1 MTHQNIHWE
10 TAIAQAAAWINQAD
24 SLVIAAGAGMG
35 VDSGLPDFRGPEG
48 FWKAYPALGQL
59 GWGFSQ
65 IANPQAFRENPLLAW
80 GFYGHRLQLYRHTV
94 PHLGFKVLLNWGNK
108 MLNRYQVFTSN
119 VDGHFQKAGFDL
131 MRVHECHGSIHHL
144 QCSEPCHDRVW
155 SAHEFEP
162 VVDEA
167 HCRLRS
173 ALPRCPQCGKIARPA
188 ILMFDDL
195 EWVYER
201 THKQH
206 DAQERWLAT
215 IHHPVVI
222 EIGAGT
228 RIPSVRHFTERIQQQ
243 FHAPLIRINPND
255 LLQHHNN
262 LLVLPMKAKEGLMQL
277 QTKMEALSSR
287 WRVNES

>member
-1 MTHQNIHWE
+1 MSQQNITQE
-10 TAIAQAAAWINQAD
+10 DVLNQAAEWINEAD

-59 GWGFSQ
+59 NMGFTQ
-65 IANPQAFRENPLLAW
+65 IANPKAFRDMPLIAW
-80 GFYGHRLQLYRHTV
+80 GFYGHRLQLYRQTQ
-94 PHLGFKVLLNWGNK
+94 PHEGFDILLDWGYK
-108 MLNRYQVFTSN
+108 MPNLYQVFTSN
-119 VDGHFQKAGFDL
+119 VDGQFQKAGFDL

-144 QCSEPCHDRVW
+144 QCSEPCHDHVW
-155 SAHEFEP
+155 SAYEFEP
-162 VVDEA
+162 QVDEVN
-167 HCRLRS
+167 CRLIN
-173 ALPRCPQCGKIARPA
+173 AMPLCPKCHEIARPA

-206 DAQERWLAT
+206 DYQERWLKT
-215 IHHPVVI
+215 IHNPVVI

-228 RIPSVRHFTERIQQQ
+228 RVPSVRHFTERIQHQ

-255 LLQHHNN
+255 LLHQLHN
-262 LLVLPMKAKEGLMQL
+262 LLVLPMKAKECLLEL
-277 QTKMEALSSR
+277 QVRLEDLGKKWNR
-287 WRVNES
+287 G

>member
-1 MTHQNIHWE
+1 MTDHEITQQ
-10 TAIAQAAAWINQAD
+10 TAIQQAANWIDQAD
-24 SLVIAAGAGMG
+24 SLIIAAGAGMG

-59 GWGFSQ
+59 GMGFTQ
-65 IANPQAFRENPLLAW
+65 IANPQAFRDMPLVAW
-80 GFYGHRLQLYRHTV
+80 GFYGHRLQLYRHTQ
-94 PHLGFKVLLNWGNK
+94 PHQGFNILLEWGGK
-108 MLNRYQVFTSN
+108 MPNRYQVFTSN
-119 VDGHFQKAGFDL
+119 VDGQFQKAGFDL

-144 QCSEPCHDRVW
+144 QCLEPCHDRVW

-162 VVDEA
+162 LVDEI

-173 ALPRCPQCGKIARPA
+173 ALPRCPRCEQIARPA

-206 DAQERWLAT
+206 DYQERWLKT
-215 IHHPVVI
+215 IRNPVVI

-228 RIPSVRHFTERIQQQ
+228 RVPSVRHFTERIQHQ

-255 LLQHHNN
+255 LLHQHNN
-262 LLVLPMKAKEGLMQL
+262 LLVLPMKAKDCLLQL
-277 QTKMEALSSR
+277 QSQLEKLDGKWKKE
-287 WRVNES
+287 